1 MAHYSPS
8 VRDDNTDG
16 TPQEGV
22 YSSAPVGRR
31 NKKGMRYANDASKAP
46 RPITSKR
53 ERKSQL
59 RMRMR

>member
-1 MAHYSPS
+1 MAHYSDS

-22 YSSAPVGRR
+22 YSSASVGRR
-31 NKKGMRYANDASKAP
+31 QKRGMKAANDAARYQ
-46 RPITSKR
+46 RPSMGKR

>member
-1 MAHYSPS
+1 VAHYSS
-8 VRDDNTDG
+8 NVRDDNTDG

-22 YSSAPVGRR
+22 YSSASVGRR
-31 NKKGMRYANDASKAP
+31 NKRGMKYANDASRAA

-59 RMRMR
+59 RQRMR